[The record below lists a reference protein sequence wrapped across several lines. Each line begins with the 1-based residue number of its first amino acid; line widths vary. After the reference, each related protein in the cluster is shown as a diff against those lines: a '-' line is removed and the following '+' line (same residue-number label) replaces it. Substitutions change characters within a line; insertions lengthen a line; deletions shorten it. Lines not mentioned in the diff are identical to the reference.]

1 MQPVWPS
8 EDLPA
13 LYLTTGIVTMK
24 VIQIL
29 PIAAVLL
36 TGCATSP
43 LSSEMAS
50 PVPEARLLAFQDANH
65 GASRLV
71 ITRDKGATGFGC
83 RTNTFINGVHAA
95 EIGAA
100 ETASFF
106 LPPGRHLIGV
116 NTRGICSSGMKEA
129 ELSMVEGEER
139 RFRISIDNTGSLHL
153 SPTAF

>member
-1 MQPVWPS
+1 
-8 EDLPA
+8 
-13 LYLTTGIVTMK
+13 MK
-24 VIQIL
+24 AIQFL

-36 TGCATSP
+36 AGCATSP
-43 LSSEMAS
+43 LPSEMAS
-50 PVPEARLLAFQDANH
+50 PVPKARLVAFQDANH

-71 ITRDKGATGFGC
+71 ITRDKGVTGSGC

-100 ETASFF
+100 ESASFF
-106 LPPGRHLIGV
+106 LPPGRHFIGI

-129 ELSMVEGEER
+129 EISLVEDEEVR
-139 RFRISIDNTGSLHL
+139 YRISIDNTGSLHL